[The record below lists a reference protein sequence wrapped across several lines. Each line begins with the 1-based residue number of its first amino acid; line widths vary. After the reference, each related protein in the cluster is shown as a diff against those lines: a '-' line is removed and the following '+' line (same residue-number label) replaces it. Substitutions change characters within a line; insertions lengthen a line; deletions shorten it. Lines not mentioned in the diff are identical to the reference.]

1 MSEFIGRKEELKTL
15 SKLYEKSGFQM
26 AVIYG
31 RRRIGKSTLLTEF
44 IKDKKAVYYVATKV
58 GTERNLELL
67 AQEVVR
73 ILAPTLR
80 DVSFKKLEH
89 LLSFIGE
96 NTQERLVF
104 IIDEIPYWAEK
115 DEGLLSIFQ
124 KYADGEWADKNIL
137 FILCGSALSFMEN
150 KVLSEKSPLFGRR
163 SAQIKLEAFDYLES
177 AEFVPNYSNEEK
189 AICYGVTGGVA
200 KYLSLFDREK
210 SLDENLIEL
219 FFNKNGYLYDET
231 RNLLIQ
237 EFNDITVVNNIIEQI
252 SLGENT
258 LNLIAGKVHESETAV
273 LYSLKKLI
281 SVGLVEKRKCITEEK
296 NKKKTQYVLKN
307 QMFRFWYS
315 YVQAAVSSVEIGRG
329 DVYYERVVK
338 PQIHTF
344 MGTIFEEMCKY
355 YTLKAGLDG
364 KLSCFVTEVGTW
376 WGTELLDM
384 DGVKR
389 IQSADI
395 DVVGLSS
402 VDHKIIV
409 GECKFKNEKLDK
421 GIYETLVRRSK
432 AIPVKYPVVGYILFS
447 LSGFSQWIE
456 ENTDRKMVQL
466 ITLDDMYR
474 QRVN

>member
-1 MSEFIGRKEELKTL
+1 M
-15 SKLYEKSGFQM
+15 
-26 AVIYG
+26 
-31 RRRIGKSTLLTEF
+31 
-44 IKDKKAVYYVATKV
+44 
-58 GTERNLELL
+58 
-67 AQEVVR
+67 
-73 ILAPTLR
+73 
-80 DVSFKKLEH
+80 
-89 LLSFIGE
+89 
-96 NTQERLVF
+96 
-104 IIDEIPYWAEK
+104 
-115 DEGLLSIFQ
+115 
-124 KYADGEWADKNIL
+124 
-137 FILCGSALSFMEN
+137 
-150 KVLSEKSPLFGRR
+150 
-163 SAQIKLEAFDYLES
+163 
-177 AEFVPNYSNEEK
+177 
-189 AICYGVTGGVA
+189 
-200 KYLSLFDREK
+200 
-210 SLDENLIEL
+210 IEL

-252 SLGENT
+252 SLGETT

-281 SVGLVEKRKCITEEK
+281 SVGLVEKRKCNTEEK

-329 DVYYERVVK
+329 DVCYERVVK

-355 YTLKAGLDG
+355 YTLKVRLDG

-384 DGVKR
+384 DGGKR
-389 IQSADI
+389 NQSADI
-395 DVVGLSS
+395 DVVGPSS
-402 VDHKIIV
+402 VDRKIIV

-447 LSGFSQWIE
+447 LSGFSQFFCRI
-456 ENTDRKMVQL
+456 L
-466 ITLDDMYR
+466 
-474 QRVN
+474 

>member
-1 MSEFIGRKEELKTL
+1 M
-15 SKLYEKSGFQM
+15 
-26 AVIYG
+26 
-31 RRRIGKSTLLTEF
+31 LTEF
-44 IKDKKAVYYVATKV
+44 IKDKKAVYYVATRV

-67 AQEVVR
+67 AQEAVR
-73 ILAPTLR
+73 ALAPTLK
-80 DVSFKKLEH
+80 DVSFRTTEH

-96 NTQERLVF
+96 NVQEKLVF

-115 DEGLLSIFQ
+115 DGGLLSVFQ

-177 AEFVPNYSNEEK
+177 AEFVPGFSDEEK

-219 FFNKNGYLYDET
+219 FFNKDGYLYDET

-252 SLGENT
+252 SIGENT
-258 LNLIAGKVHESETAV
+258 LNLIANKVHESEAAV
-273 LYSLKKLI
+273 LYSLKKLM

-296 NKKKTQYVLKN
+296 NKKKTRYVLKD

-315 YVQAAVSSVEIGRG
+315 YVQTAVSSVEIGRG
-329 DVYYERVVK
+329 AVYYERVVK
-338 PQIHTF
+338 PQLHAF
-344 MGTIFEEMCKY
+344 MGNVFEEMCRY

-364 KLSCFVTEVGTW
+364 KLNCWIWTE
-376 WGTELLDM
+376 
-384 DGVKR
+384 
-389 IQSADI
+389 
-395 DVVGLSS
+395 
-402 VDHKIIV
+402 
-409 GECKFKNEKLDK
+409 
-421 GIYETLVRRSK
+421 
-432 AIPVKYPVVGYILFS
+432 
-447 LSGFSQWIE
+447 
-456 ENTDRKMVQL
+456 
-466 ITLDDMYR
+466 
-474 QRVN
+474 

>member
-1 MSEFIGRKEELKTL
+1 M
-15 SKLYEKSGFQM
+15 
-26 AVIYG
+26 
-31 RRRIGKSTLLTEF
+31 
-44 IKDKKAVYYVATKV
+44 
-58 GTERNLELL
+58 L
-67 AQEVVR
+67 A
-73 ILAPTLR
+73 
-80 DVSFKKLEH
+80 
-89 LLSFIGE
+89 
-96 NTQERLVF
+96 QERLVF

-115 DEGLLSIFQ
+115 DEGLLSVFQ

-150 KVLSEKSPLFGRR
+150 KVLS
-163 SAQIKLEAFDYLES
+163 
-177 AEFVPNYSNEEK
+177 
-189 AICYGVTGGVA
+189 
-200 KYLSLFDREK
+200 EK

-258 LNLIAGKVHESETAV
+258 LNLVAGKVHESETAV

-296 NKKKTQYVLKN
+296 NKKKTQYVLKD

-389 IQSADI
+389 NQSADI

-402 VDHKIIV
+402 VDRKIIV

-421 GIYETLVRRSK
+421 GI
-432 AIPVKYPVVGYILFS
+432 ILFS
-447 LSGFSQWIE
+447 LSGFSQFFCRI
-456 ENTDRKMVQL
+456 L
-466 ITLDDMYR
+466 
-474 QRVN
+474 

>member
-15 SKLYEKSGFQM
+15 SKLYEKTGFQM
-26 AVIYG
+26 AAIYG
-31 RRRIGKSTLLTEF
+31 KRRIGKTTLLTEF
-44 IKDKKAVYYVATKV
+44 IKDKKAVYYVAMKV

-67 AQEVVR
+67 AQEVIR

-115 DEGLLSIFQ
+115 DEGLLSVFQ

-150 KVLSEKSPLFGRR
+150 KVLS
-163 SAQIKLEAFDYLES
+163 
-177 AEFVPNYSNEEK
+177 
-189 AICYGVTGGVA
+189 
-200 KYLSLFDREK
+200 EK

-296 NKKKTQYVLKN
+296 NKKKTQYVLKD

-384 DGVKR
+384 DGGKR
-389 IQSADI
+389 NQSADI
-395 DVVGLSS
+395 DVVGPSS
-402 VDHKIIV
+402 VDRKIIV

-474 QRVN
+474 